1 MNSMVAGQ
9 VVHELHLVMS
19 KIFTTNQRECGC
31 WLISVSMQRFGG
43 RLASNTIHQLLKVNI
58 SIDHKGTNMK
68 AKWST
73 KGIAALVS
81 HMFWLLL
88 ENMSKVSYVAASI
101 ASISLGQMF
110 RCISLLEIF
119 QIIKH
124 PCHVPKMIKNYAT
137 MSRLVQ
143 AANQIMI

>member
-1 MNSMVAGQ
+1 MRAAHHRLHYGLNTSLVFVILLNKCMVARQ
-9 VVHELHLVMS
+9 VVHELYLVMS
-19 KIFTTNQRECGC
+19 KSFTANQRECGC

-81 HMFWLLL
+81 HMCWLPS
-88 ENMSKVSYVAASI
+88 ENMSNVSYVAACI
-101 ASISLGQMF
+101 ASIS
-110 RCISLLEIF
+110 
-119 QIIKH
+119 
-124 PCHVPKMIKNYAT
+124 
-137 MSRLVQ
+137 
-143 AANQIMI
+143 